1 MKSTDKLEGWKRLQG
16 AIMEPLTDSDIFIT
30 DQTQHPVVHLLYLV
44 CLPTEPLPSTPMALE
59 PTNEPPIL
67 SPASVLPVRSTPSTH
82 LPPLG
87 TDYVSGLMSSRY
99 MT

>member
-16 AIMEPLTDSDIFIT
+16 ATMEPLTDSDIFIT
-30 DQTQHPVVHLLYLV
+30 DQTQHPVAHLLYLV
-44 CLPTEPLPSTPMALE
+44 CLPTEPLPNTPMVLE

-67 SPASVLPVRSTPSTH
+67 SRANVLPVRSTPSTH
-82 LPPLG
+82 LPPLD